1 MFSNNGIRIKM
12 GQLINFTD
20 FNPQNVAK
28 EKGKLASGKL
38 SLVNTVPSGIDSEA
52 EYKLTL
58 NILVHNHPGKECFSL
73 KEAAEKLGV
82 GEEFIRRRIKT
93 NKIRATY
100 LGDKPII
107 NIVELARIITEG
119 V

>member
-1 MFSNNGIRIKM
+1 MTTTHTEDDLK
-12 GQLINFTD
+12 
-20 FNPQNVAK
+20 
-28 EKGKLASGKL
+28 
-38 SLVNTVPSGIDSEA
+38 A

-73 KEAAEKLGV
+73 KEAAAKLGV
-82 GEEFIRRRIKT
+82 GEEFIRRRIKSS
-93 NKIRATY
+93 KIKATY

>member
-1 MFSNNGIRIKM
+1 M

-20 FNPQNVAK
+20 FNPQDTVRKKAVLPSDEESTVATTHT
-28 EKGKLASGKL
+28 EDDL
-38 SLVNTVPSGIDSEA
+38 EA
-52 EYKLTL
+52 DYKLTL
-58 NILVHNHPGKECFSL
+58 TILIYNHPGKECFTI
-73 KEAAEKLGV
+73 KEAAEKLRV

-93 NKIRATY
+93 TKIKATY